1 MTRPT
6 RSTASSTP
14 RRNPPASRTK
24 RPAVNREVHAWD
36 LYVSGVLSGEIPA
49 NDLIRRAC
57 RRHLDDLQHGAARGI
72 YFDEVAASRSNLFFK
87 VLQHSKGEWAGQ
99 PFDLELWQA
108 FIDAMLFGWKR
119 ADGTRRFREAY
130 IAVPRKNG
138 KTTLLSG
145 EGLKLLAADGEAGAE
160 VYTFASTKD
169 QAKLIFDEAVQ
180 MRNASPRLTQRVGL
194 VKNNLHI
201 LLTNSRFMPL
211 SADDETHHG
220 LNASAGLA
228 DELHVHPSRDLWD
241 VIATSQAARRQPLM
255 LGITTHGWD
264 RHSFCYAQYEYARK
278 VLEGVLQDDRFF
290 AFVAMLDD
298 GADWENELEWA
309 KCNPNFGKSVKV
321 DYLREQAQRAKNDP
335 AALNAFLRLHLNV
348 WTQQDERVILPH
360 QWAACA
366 GTTEDP
372 TITRGKWLQELL
384 GKTCYSA
391 LDLSTKLDLSSDV
404 LFFPAQ
410 PGLPKARVLP
420 FFFVPQEAIVE
431 RSKRDRVPYDVW
443 ARQGFLLPTP
453 GNVVDYDFIRE
464 THRKLA
470 KEFRIKET
478 AFDPWNATQLSTQL
492 MADGMT
498 LIEHPQG
505 YRSMSDPTKELL
517 KMIAAGEFEHGN
529 NPVLNWNADNLVVS
543 QDPAGNLK
551 PDKSKAR
558 EKIDGIVAFIMCIS
572 RAAAH
577 PVTSRPKVHIV

>member
-1 MTRPT
+1 MQQPEQR
-6 RSTASSTP
+6 
-14 RRNPPASRTK
+14 
-24 RPAVNREVHAWD
+24 AWD
-36 LYVSGVLSGEIPA
+36 LYVSGVIAGEIPA
-49 NDLIRRAC
+49 NKLIRLAC
-57 RRHLDDLQHGAARGI
+57 QRHLDDLAHGAARGL
-72 YFDEVAASRSNLFFK
+72 YFDVVAAGRSNLFFK

-99 PFDLELWQA
+99 PFNLELWQS
-108 FIDAMLFGWKR
+108 FIDAMIFGWKR

-180 MRNASPRLTQRVGL
+180 MRNASPKLTQRIGL
-194 VKNNLHI
+194 VKNNLHV
-201 LLTNSRFMPL
+201 LPTNSRFMPL
-211 SADDETHHG
+211 SSDDETHHG

-264 RHSFCYAQYEYARK
+264 RQSFCYAQYEYARR
-278 VLEGVLQDDRFF
+278 VLENVIQDDRFF

-298 GADWENELEWA
+298 GADWESEIEWA
-309 KCNPNFGKSVKV
+309 KCNPNFGKSVKI

-335 AALNAFLRLHLNV
+335 AALNSFLRLHLNA

-372 TITRGKWLQELL
+372 TIVRGRWLAELK
-384 GKTCYSA
+384 GKECFAA
-391 LDLSTKLDLSSDV
+391 LDLSSKLDMSADV
-404 LFFPAQ
+404 FFFPKQ
-410 PGLPKARVLP
+410 SGVEKARVLP
-420 FFFVPQEAIVE
+420 FFFVPEATMLD
-431 RSKRDRVPYDVW
+431 RAKKDRVPYDLW
-443 ARQGFLLPTP
+443 ARMGFVMPTP

-464 THRKLA
+464 LHRKMA
-470 KEFRIKET
+470 REFRIRET
-478 AFDPWNATQLSTQL
+478 AFDPWNATQISTQL
-492 MADGMT
+492 QADG
-498 LIEHPQG
+498 LLLVEHQQG

-517 KMIAAGEFEHGN
+517 KMIAAQEFEHGN
-529 NPVLNWNADNLVVS
+529 NPVLNWMADNLVVS
-543 QDPAGNLK
+543 EDPAGNLK
-551 PDKSKAR
+551 PDKGRAR
-558 EKIDGIVAFIMCIS
+558 EKIDGIVALIMCIS
-572 RAAAH
+572 RANAN
-577 PVTSRPKVHIV
+577 PVSTRPRIFRL

>member
-1 MTRPT
+1 M
-6 RSTASSTP
+6 
-14 RRNPPASRTK
+14 
-24 RPAVNREVHAWD
+24 
-36 LYVSGVLSGEIPA
+36 
-49 NDLIRRAC
+49 
-57 RRHLDDLQHGAARGI
+57 
-72 YFDEVAASRSNLFFK
+72 
-87 VLQHSKGEWAGQ
+87 
-99 PFDLELWQA
+99 
-108 FIDAMLFGWKR
+108 
-119 ADGTRRFREAY
+119 
-130 IAVPRKNG
+130 
-138 KTTLLSG
+138 SG

-180 MRNASPRLTQRVGL
+180 MRNSSPRLTQRVGL

-201 LLTNSRFMPL
+201 LTTNSRFMPL

-264 RHSFCYAQYEYARK
+264 RQSFCYAQYEYARK
-278 VLEGVLQDDRFF
+278 VLEGILQDDRFF
-290 AFVAMLDD
+290 AFIAMLDD

-335 AALNAFLRLHLNV
+335 AALNAFLRLHLNA

-372 TITRGKWLQELL
+372 SITRGKWIEELK
-384 GKTCYSA
+384 GKTCFAA
-391 LDLSTKLDLSSDV
+391 LDLSTKLDLSADV
-404 LFFPAQ
+404 FFFPKQ
-410 PGLPKARVLP
+410 PGLAKARVLP
-420 FFFVPQEAIVE
+420 FFFVPEEAIVE
-431 RSKRDRVPYDVW
+431 RSKRDRVPYDLW

-453 GNVVDYDFIRE
+453 GNVIDYDFIRE
-464 THRKLA
+464 LHRKMA
-470 KEFRIKET
+470 KEFRVKET

-492 MADGMT
+492 IADGMT
-498 LIEHPQG
+498 LWEHPQG

-517 KMIAAGEFEHGN
+517 KMIAAAEFEHGN
-529 NPVLNWNADNLVVS
+529 NPVLTWNADNLVVS

-572 RAAAH
+572 RANAT
-577 PVTSRPKVHIV
+577 PVTTRPRIHVV